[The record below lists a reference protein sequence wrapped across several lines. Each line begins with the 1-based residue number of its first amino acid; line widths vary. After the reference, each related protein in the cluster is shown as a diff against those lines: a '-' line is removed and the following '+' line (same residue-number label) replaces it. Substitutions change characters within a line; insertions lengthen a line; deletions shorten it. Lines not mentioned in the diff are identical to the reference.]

1 MSKKKIQFV
10 ISPLQSAF
18 VDSIIYKATEPSS
31 SLKKG
36 EAFGKIFIESH
47 PEFKSFKKKNSN
59 IELDGE

>member
-1 MSKKKIQFV
+1 MSKRKIQYI
-10 ISPLQSAF
+10 ISPMQMAF
-18 VDSIIYKATEPSS
+18 VNSIIYKATEPSS

-47 PEFKSFKKKNSN
+47 PEFKSFKKKNAD

>member
-1 MSKKKIQFV
+1 M
-10 ISPLQSAF
+10 QSAF

-47 PEFKSFKKKNSN
+47 PEFKSFKKKNADK
-59 IELDGE
+59 ELDGE

>member
-1 MSKKKIQFV
+1 MSKKKIQYI
-10 ISPLQSAF
+10 ISPMQMAF
-18 VDSIIYKATEPSS
+18 VNSIIYKATEPSS

-47 PEFKSFKKKNSN
+47 PEFKLFKKKNAD